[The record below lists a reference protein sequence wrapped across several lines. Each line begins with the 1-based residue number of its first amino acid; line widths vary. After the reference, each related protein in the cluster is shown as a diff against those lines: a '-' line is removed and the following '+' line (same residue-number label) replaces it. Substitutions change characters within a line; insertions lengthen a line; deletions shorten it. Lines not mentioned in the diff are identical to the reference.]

1 MREVLAAVVTA
12 ALLLAGCGGTSGED
26 GDGSAITAQKVEPPF
41 KLTDTALTDTESEPF
56 SLTSDT
62 RKPLTLV
69 FFGYTHCPDIC
80 QLVMSSLS
88 AAMTRLDEQDRER
101 VDVVFVTTD
110 PKRDRPST
118 LRTYLD
124 RLDPGFIGLTGPLE
138 KIVAVAK
145 EVGVFVA
152 DGEEL
157 ASGGF
162 DLGAHGSQIIAVTGD
177 DVAPY
182 YWRDD
187 TSADQFADDIHQ
199 ILAQEGTT

>member
-1 MREVLAAVVTA
+1 MRDLLA
-12 ALLLAGCGGTSGED
+12 ALLTAGVLLSGCGGATGD
-26 GDGSAITAQKVEPPF
+26 DGSGPTVTAQKVQPPF
-41 KLTDTALTDTESEPF
+41 TLTDTALTDTGGQPF
-56 SLTSDT
+56 SLTADT
-62 RKPLTLV
+62 GKPLTLV

-88 AAMTRLDEQDRER
+88 SAMTRLDQADRER

-110 PKRDRPST
+110 PKRDDPAT

-124 RLDPGFIGLTGPLE
+124 RLDPGFIGLTGRLE
-138 KIVAVAK
+138 EVVAVAK

-152 DGEEL
+152 DGEQL

-162 DLGAHGSQIIAVTGD
+162 DLGAHGSQIIAVNGD

-182 YWRDD
+182 YWHED

-199 ILAQEGTT
+199 ILAEEGKA

>member
-1 MREVLAAVVTA
+1 MRSALAATA
-12 ALLLAGCGGTSGED
+12 ATVLLLAGCA
-26 GDGSAITAQKVEPPF
+26 GDDEIATQDRLTAQSVEPPF
-41 KLTDTALTDTESEPF
+41 TLTDTSLTDTEGEPF
-56 SLTSDT
+56 SLTADT
-62 RKPLTLV
+62 GKPLTLV

-88 AAMTRLDEQDRER
+88 SAMTRLDEADRER

-110 PKRDRPST
+110 PSRDDPET
-118 LRTYLD
+118 LRSYLD
-124 RLDPGFIGLTGPLE
+124 RLDPGFIGLTGRLAE
-138 KIVAVAK
+138 IVAVAK

-162 DLGAHGSQIIAVTGD
+162 DLGAHGSQIIALNGD

-187 TSADQFADDIHQ
+187 TSAEQFADDIHQ
-199 ILAQEGTT
+199 ILAEEGNA

>member
-1 MREVLAAVVTA
+1 M
-12 ALLLAGCGGTSGED
+12 
-26 GDGSAITAQKVEPPF
+26 
-41 KLTDTALTDTESEPF
+41 
-56 SLTSDT
+56 
-62 RKPLTLV
+62 

-88 AAMTRLDEQDRER
+88 SAMTRLDQADRER

-110 PKRDRPST
+110 PKRDDPAT

-124 RLDPGFIGLTGPLE
+124 RLDPGFIGLTGRLE
-138 KIVAVAK
+138 EIVAVAK

-152 DGEEL
+152 DGEQL
-157 ASGGF
+157 ASGGY
-162 DLGAHGSQIIAVTGD
+162 DLGAHGSQIIAVNGD

-182 YWRDD
+182 YWHED

-199 ILAQEGTT
+199 ILAEEGTA